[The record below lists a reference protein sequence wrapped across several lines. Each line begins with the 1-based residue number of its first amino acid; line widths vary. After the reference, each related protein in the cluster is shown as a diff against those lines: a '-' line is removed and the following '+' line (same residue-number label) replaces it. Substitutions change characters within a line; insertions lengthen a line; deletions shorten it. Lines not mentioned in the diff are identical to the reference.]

1 MRRLGTLALAA
12 VLGLLLFAVG
22 GIGLFGHPPDERPDV
37 RFSPEAGVLLRPA
50 GGGASVAGTI
60 ASLQDRLR
68 AMPTDWRGFAQL
80 GLAYVQEARITADP
94 GSYPKAEGVLRRSLE
109 LNGRDNF
116 EALVGMGALALA
128 RHEFESALAW
138 GKRARM
144 ENPYNADVYG
154 VIGDAQ
160 LELGRYHDAFDT
172 FQAMVDTR
180 PDLASYARVSYARE
194 LRGHVGGAIVAMK
207 AALVAA
213 GTPEDAAWAHYQL
226 GELYFN
232 SGRLHHAKAAYRGG
246 VALAPDFIPP
256 HAGLAKVAWAQ
267 GDLERAIHGYSWVVR
282 RFPAPEHVI
291 ALGDLYAANGQD
303 TLAEQQYALVRAEED
318 LFRANGVNV
327 DLELALFDAD
337 HGHPGDALAAARAEW
352 GRRHSIH
359 VADALAWALYANGR
373 YGEAVRYANRALS
386 LGMRNALFM
395 FHAGMIRLRLGD
407 EEAARRLL
415 RHAMATNPSFSIRWK
430 ALAIRTLAD
439 LEARS

>member
-1 MRRLGTLALAA
+1 
-12 VLGLLLFAVG
+12 FW
-22 GIGLFGHPPDERPDV
+22 
-37 RFSPEAGVLLRPA
+37 PEAGVLLRPA

-68 AMPTDWRGFAQL
+68 AVPEDWRGFAQL

-128 RHEFESALAW
+128 RHDFEAALAW
-138 GKRARM
+138 GKRALA

-160 LELGRYHDAFDT
+160 LELGRYAYAFAT
-172 FQAMVDTR
+172 FQATVDTR

-194 LRGHVGGAIVAMK
+194 LRGDVRGAIVAME
-207 AALVAA
+207 AAVEAA
-213 GTPEDAAWAHYQL
+213 GTPEDAAWARYQL

-232 SGRLHHAKAAYRGG
+232 TGRFDRAEAAYRGG
-246 VALAPDFIPP
+246 VELAPDFVPP
-256 HAGLAKVAWAQ
+256 HAGLAKVGWAQ
-267 GDLERAIHGYSWVVR
+267 GNLERAIRGYSWVVR

-291 ALGDLYAANGQD
+291 ALGDLYASNGQD
-303 TLAEQQYALVRAEED
+303 TLAERQYALVRAEEE

-337 HGHPGDALAAARAEW
+337 HGYPGEALAAARAEW
-352 GRRHSIH
+352 WRRHSIH

-373 YGEAVRYANRALS
+373 YEDAVRYADRALS

-407 EEAARRLL
+407 EEGARALL
-415 RHAMATNPSFSIRWK
+415 RDAMATNPNFSILY
-430 ALAIRTLAD
+430 APVAERTLAE
-439 LEARS
+439 LEGRS